1 MFAHSSV
8 TKMRYTVHLA
18 TKAQKKSITIYLGGR
33 KGRETIYQLIMTAT
47 ISRCFCISLS
57 LRFKVK
63 DLAVKKKKKEKE
75 KKFTLIDRII

>member
-8 TKMRYTVHLA
+8 NKMRYTFHLT
-18 TKAQKKSITIYLGGR
+18 TKAKNKSITTYLGGR
-33 KGRETIYQLIMTAT
+33 KGRETIFQLIVTAT

-57 LRFKVK
+57 LIFKVK

-75 KKFTLIDRII
+75 RKKEKKLYID